1 MFIRLIAA
9 TGLLHGSPFL
19 FPRSLDMIGKALK
32 MKTKTKTNQIGKS
45 KSNITSKTTRLV
57 ILCMLCAIGYV
68 CTLVLRIEVPPF
80 LTYEPKDAIITF
92 AGLIYGP
99 LSSLVLSVLL
109 PLLEMV
115 ISRTGIYGMIMNFIA
130 AAAFSCT
137 VSLIYKSKK
146 NQKSLLVGVFAGSA
160 VLLGVMMLANLLI
173 TPYFMGASVSDVKAM
188 IPTLLLPFNAAKGI
202 LNSAIVILLHSYVLT
217 ALKKAGLVYNTEGST
232 LPEADTDKTAAKSKV
247 LKYTIATVIATVL
260 AVVAFV
266 LIFVLLK
273 GNLK

>member
-1 MFIRLIAA
+1 M
-9 TGLLHGSPFL
+9 
-19 FPRSLDMIGKALK
+19 K
-32 MKTKTKTNQIGKS
+32 MKPKPNQSGKN
-45 KSNITSKTTRLV
+45 KSNITSKTTKLV
-57 ILCMLCAIGYV
+57 ILGMLCAIGYV

-99 LSSLVLSVLL
+99 LSSLVLSFLL

-130 AAAFSCT
+130 AAVFSCT

-146 NQKSLLVGVFAGSA
+146 NQKSLLIGVFAGSA
-160 VLLGVMMLANLLI
+160 VLVGVMMLANLVI

-217 ALKKAGLVYNTEGST
+217 ALKKAGLVYNTEEST
-232 LPEADTDKTAAKSKV
+232 LPATDTKKTVARSKV
-247 LKYTIATVIATVL
+247 LKYTIATVIAAVL
-260 AVVAFV
+260 AVIAFV
-266 LIFVLLK
+266 LIFALLK